1 MGIDTTVTDL
11 FRTKVNFFKAAV
23 EDLQICWI
31 SIKHLFSH
39 QSVKGNQKKREKE
52 EGNNQNT
59 LLSENSTPV
68 PTNQRSDAKKKKT
81 FKITKG
87 RESRGKGGG
96 FRSASTIHQAA
107 SFSDSRLWSV
117 AAIFQAMLLKAPK
130 L

>member
-1 MGIDTTVTDL
+1 MKSDNFSYVCEIVEVTDL
-11 FRTKVNFFKAAV
+11 FRTEVNFFKAAV

-52 EGNNQNT
+52 EGNNQNN

-68 PTNQRSDAKKKKT
+68 PTNQLCSKINSDA
-81 FKITKG
+81 
-87 RESRGKGGG
+87 GGG
-96 FRSASTIHQAA
+96 LNCEAEKEGFFLRFKT
-107 SFSDSRLWSV
+107 V

-130 L
+130 LQKA

>member
-1 MGIDTTVTDL
+1 MVTDL
-11 FRTKVNFFKAAV
+11 FRTEVNFFKAAV

-52 EGNNQNT
+52 EGNNQNN

-68 PTNQRSDAKKKKT
+68 PTNQLCSKINSDAGGEKEGFFLRFKT
-81 FKITKG
+81 
-87 RESRGKGGG
+87 
-96 FRSASTIHQAA
+96 
-107 SFSDSRLWSV
+107 V

-130 L
+130 LQKA